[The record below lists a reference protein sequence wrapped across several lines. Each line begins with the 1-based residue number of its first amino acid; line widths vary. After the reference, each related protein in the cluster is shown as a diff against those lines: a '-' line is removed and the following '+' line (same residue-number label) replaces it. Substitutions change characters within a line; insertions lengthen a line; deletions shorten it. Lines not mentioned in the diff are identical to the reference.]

1 MNTPSNF
8 RESKPRAKVLLL
20 LASIA
25 FLPVLC
31 LAQSGVDSWGT
42 ELRFSKDGSLVIT
55 EEIKISVQPGE
66 VVRGVSHK
74 LPTHAGVF
82 YQKTAHL
89 NYTPL
94 VGFIDST
101 SGKPVISNSGDEAK
115 IQLRDTQALALGSH
129 TFILQ
134 YKVEGSILKEAAMDS
149 FAWPIVRPWKGGVR
163 SYSVKIVPPEFMEPK
178 SLVIRLMS
186 QSGEKITS
194 VVPSVTIG
202 ESDIVFNGKV
212 DSGRLPL
219 VVGIGFP
226 RGFFP

>member
-1 MNTPSNF
+1 MNTPNHF
-8 RESKPRAKVLLL
+8 REFKLIAKLLLL

-25 FLPVLC
+25 LLPVLC

-82 YQKTAHL
+82 YQKTARL
-89 NYTPL
+89 NYTSL
-94 VGFIDST
+94 VGFINST
-101 SGKPVISNSGDEAK
+101 SAKPIISNSGDQAK
-115 IQLRDTQALALGSH
+115 IQIRDAQVLAPGSH

-134 YKVEGSILKEAAMDS
+134 YKVDGSILKEASMDS

-163 SYSVKIVPPEFMEPK
+163 AYSVKIVPPEFMDPK
-178 SLVIRLMS
+178 SLMLRLMHR
-186 QSGEKITS
+186 SGETIAS
-194 VVPSVTIG
+194 VSPSVAVE
-202 ESDIVFNGKV
+202 ESSLSFNGNADAKH
-212 DSGRLPL
+212 LPL
-219 VVGIGFP
+219 IVGIGFP
-226 RGFFP
+226 KGFF

>member
-1 MNTPSNF
+1 MNTPGNI
-8 RESKPRAKVLLL
+8 RESKLIPKILFL

-25 FLPVLC
+25 LLPVLC

-82 YQKTAHL
+82 YQKTARL
-89 NYTPL
+89 NYTSL

-101 SGKPVISNSGDEAK
+101 SAKPVISNSGDQAK
-115 IQLRDTQALALGSH
+115 IQIRDAKALAPGSH

-134 YKVEGSILKEAAMDS
+134 YKVDGSILKEASMDS

-163 SYSVKIVPPEFMEPK
+163 AYSVKIVPPEFMETK
-178 SLVIRLMS
+178 SLMLRLMN
-186 QSGEKITS
+186 QTGERITS
-194 VVPSVTIG
+194 LVPTFKIEDSYVAL
-202 ESDIVFNGKV
+202 SGKA
-212 DSGRLPL
+212 DSERLPL
-219 VVGIGFP
+219 IVGIGFP
-226 RGFFP
+226 KGFFP